1 MKKVTLTVMGLF
13 FVAAI
18 ATSAFGFGWGRGPGV
33 GYGPC
38 ARCDFQGPAGVD
50 LTTDQKAKLDELHDA
65 WFKDIKPLREKMFT
79 RRDELRNLWLEKSPD
94 QEKIAAAQKEMR
106 AVRDQMQD
114 KMTAY
119 RLDALKILTPE
130 QQEKIKSSASGRGF
144 GKRRGFG
151 LGAWGGK
158 EGCSGGGPGFRGKR

>member
-38 ARCDFQGPAGVD
+38 ARGDFHGPAGVD
-50 LTTDQKAKLDELHDA
+50 LTTDQKAKLNGLRDA
-65 WFKDIKPLREKMFT
+65 WFKDIKSLQEKMFT
-79 RRDELRNLWLEKSPD
+79 KRDELRNLWLEKSPD
-94 QEKIAAAQKEMR
+94 QGKIAAAQKEMR
-106 AVRDQMQD
+106 AVRDQMED

-130 QQEKIKSSASGRGF
+130 QQEKVKSSAPGRGF
-144 GKRRGFG
+144 GQRRGFG
-151 LGAWGGK
+151 PGALGGPC
-158 EGCSGGGPGFRGKR
+158 CSGGGPGFRGNW

>member
-1 MKKVTLTVMGLF
+1 MKKVTLTFIGLF

-38 ARCDFQGPAGVD
+38 ARGDFQGLAGVD
-50 LTTDQKAKLDELHDA
+50 LTTDQKAKLNGLRDT
-65 WFKDIKPLREKMFT
+65 WFKDVKSLHEKMST
-79 RRDELRNLWLEKSPD
+79 KRDELRNLWLEKSPD
-94 QEKIAAAQKEMR
+94 QGKIAAAQKEMR

-130 QQEKIKSSASGRGF
+130 QREKIKSSASGHGF
-144 GKRRGFG
+144 GQRRGFSH
-151 LGAWGGK
+151 GAWGGA
-158 EGCSGGGPGFRGKR
+158 GCSGGGPGFRGNW

>member
-18 ATSAFGFGWGRGPGV
+18 ATSAFGFGWGRGPRV
-33 GYGPC
+33 GYGSC
-38 ARCDFQGPAGVD
+38 ARGDFQGPAGVD
-50 LTTDQKAKLDELHDA
+50 LTTDQEAKLNELRDVS
-65 WFKDIKPLREKMFT
+65 FKDIKSLREKMFT
-79 RRDELRNLWLEKSPD
+79 KRDELRNLWLEKSPD

-106 AVRDQMQD
+106 SVRDQMQD

-144 GKRRGFG
+144 GQRRGFG
-151 LGAWGGK
+151 HGAWGGA
-158 EGCSGGGPGFRGKR
+158 GCSGGGPGFRGNR